1 MNKLSA
7 IGLLVGLAAIV
18 LGFAAEN
25 GSISVLLE
33 PAALLIVL
41 GGTLGAVMV
50 QSTVEQLKSCI
61 QYLPSVFSTPD
72 YDLQKVSNEILFWAT
87 EARQHGFL
95 ALEPVA
101 LSHENLFV
109 RNAVS
114 LLVDGN
120 EPDAIK
126 DLLTQENEFELT
138 RSLNA
143 SDVYQSAG
151 GYAPTVGIIGA
162 VLGLIQAMS
171 HIKNPELLG
180 AGVASAF
187 VATIYGVSFANLLFI
202 PIANK
207 IAALAEQESI
217 MRKVYIDG
225 VLSIAKGASPREIEI
240 RLASY
245 MPKRTLLEG
254 EI

>member
-1 MNKLSA
+1 
-7 IGLLVGLAAIV
+7 
-18 LGFAAEN
+18 
-25 GSISVLLE
+25 
-33 PAALLIVL
+33 
-41 GGTLGAVMV
+41 
-50 QSTVEQLKSCI
+50 
-61 QYLPSVFSTPD
+61 
-72 YDLQKVSNEILFWAT
+72 
-87 EARQHGFL
+87 
-95 ALEPVA
+95 
-101 LSHENLFV
+101 
-109 RNAVS
+109 
-114 LLVDGN
+114 
-120 EPDAIK
+120 
-126 DLLTQENEFELT
+126 
-138 RSLNA
+138 
-143 SDVYQSAG
+143 
-151 GYAPTVGIIGA
+151 
-162 VLGLIQAMS
+162 MS

-245 MPKRTLLEG
+245 MPKRALLEG